1 MVDKWHPEDFKI
13 NNFIW
18 GTIEEKTYQLFYN
31 CTLKFWKR
39 EVEKAIFSF
48 QSVFSLS
55 NISYLINI
63 SWITIFL
70 IISFSSFPLYRKK

>member
-39 EVEKAIFSF
+39 EVEKAINILI
-48 QSVFSLS
+48 SVSILTVK
-55 NISYLINI
+55 Y
-63 SWITIFL
+63 
-70 IISFSSFPLYRKK
+70 

>member
-39 EVEKAIFSF
+39 EVEKAINILI
-48 QSVFSLS
+48 SVSILTLK
-55 NISYLINI
+55 Y
-63 SWITIFL
+63 
-70 IISFSSFPLYRKK
+70 